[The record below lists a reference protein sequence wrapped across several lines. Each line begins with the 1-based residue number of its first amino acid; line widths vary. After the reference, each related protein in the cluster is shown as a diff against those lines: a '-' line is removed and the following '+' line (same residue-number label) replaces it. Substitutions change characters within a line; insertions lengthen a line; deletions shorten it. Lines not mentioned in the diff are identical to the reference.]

1 MVMKEMGKRKE
12 EGDGTEV
19 PGKLPLCMLDI
30 RS

>member
-1 MVMKEMGKRKE
+1 MKGMGKRKE